1 MMHGGEVAGIIL
13 AAGASSRFGSPK
25 ILSCWGKSTFLRH
38 IAEQALAAELDPVII
53 VLGAVIKPAK
63 AALVGLPV
71 QIVVNRRW
79 SNGQSSSIQAGLQA
93 LNPKKPVLF
102 LLADQPQVT
111 QTLIRSLV
119 EEYQKTSK
127 PIIAPL
133 VNGKRGNPVLF
144 APSTFDALERIEG
157 DQGGRAI
164 FSQFSL
170 HWLEWHDESVLT
182 DIDTIEDL
190 KNLGEN
196 S

>member
-25 ILSCWGKSTFLRH
+25 ILSSWVKSTFLRH

-144 APSTFDALERIEG
+144 APSTFDALDRIEG